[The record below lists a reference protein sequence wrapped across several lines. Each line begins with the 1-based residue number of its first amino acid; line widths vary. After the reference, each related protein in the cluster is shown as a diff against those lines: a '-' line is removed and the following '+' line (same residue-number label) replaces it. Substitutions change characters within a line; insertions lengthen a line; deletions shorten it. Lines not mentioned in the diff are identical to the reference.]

1 MTDAGGPWPGRHEEP
16 SIMAEATDPDAYVQA
31 ELDIRARLTQRGL
44 DADLD
49 FAAMSAVSNIYRA
62 ASAIRNHMEQTALAK
77 YDLSW
82 TAFTTL
88 FVLWIWGDL
97 ESRHLAARAGVS
109 KGTLTGVVRTL
120 GNRGLCWR
128 EQRDDDRRFVVV
140 GLTDEGRR
148 CIESL
153 FPRFNEEEAR
163 VTSRLG
169 PDEKADL
176 AAHLRAVITTLD
188 GA

>member
-1 MTDAGGPWPGRHEEP
+1 MV
-16 SIMAEATDPDAYVQA
+16 EATDPDDYVQA
-31 ELDIRARLTQRGL
+31 ELDVRERLGAL
-44 DADLD
+44 DLD

-62 ASAIRNHMEQTALAK
+62 ASAVRNHMERAVLADC
-77 YDLSW
+77 DLSW
-82 TAFTTL
+82 TGFTTL

-120 GNRGLCWR
+120 QGRGLCWR
-128 EQRDDDRRFVVV
+128 EQRDYDRRFVVV

-148 CIESL
+148 VIEGI
-153 FPRFNEEEAR
+153 FPRFNEQETF
-163 VTSRLG
+163 VTSGLSQE
-169 PDEKADL
+169 DKEAL
-176 AAHLRAVITTLD
+176 AAKLRAVIAALD

>member
-1 MTDAGGPWPGRHEEP
+1 
-16 SIMAEATDPDAYVQA
+16 MAESTDPDAYVQA
-31 ELDIRARLTQRGL
+31 ELDIRQRLDELGL
-44 DADLD
+44 DCELDL
-49 FAAMSAVSNIYRA
+49 AAMSAVSNIYRA
-62 ASAIRNHMEQTALAK
+62 ASAIRNHMEKTVLAR

-120 GNRGLCWR
+120 GRRGLCWR
-128 EQRDDDRRFVVV
+128 EQRENDRRFVVV
-140 GLTDEGRR
+140 GLTDEGRKV
-148 CIESL
+148 IAGL
-153 FPRFNEEEAR
+153 FPRFNEQEAF
-163 VTSRLG
+163 VTSGLG
-169 PDEKADL
+169 SEDKETL
-176 AAHLRAVITTLD
+176 AANLRAVITALD